1 MESRRR
7 KAWGWG
13 IERSTQV
20 KIDWQLICLDATSGQ
35 TLWTHSVTTG
45 PPKHPIHPSNT
56 YATETPVVD
65 ERGVYVFVGASGTLA
80 AVGHDGQR
88 LWQQELGAY
97 PTNNGFGTGS
107 SPAIYEGIVF
117 VQHFTSDSSLVAAFK
132 HS

>member
-7 KAWGWG
+7 KAWGWVV
-13 IERSTQV
+13 ERSTQGENRLATYLLGRYV
-20 KIDWQLICLDATSGQ
+20 GPDLVDAQRHQG
-35 TLWTHSVTTG
+35 G

-88 LWQQELGAY
+88 LLA
-97 PTNNGFGTGS
+97 TRIGS
-107 SPAIYEGIVF
+107 LSN
-117 VQHFTSDSSLVAAFK
+117 Q
-132 HS
+132 